1 MADEKKEPW
10 LNQMALATV
19 ILAVCA
25 TLSTFKGGSYSTMSV
40 ISQAL
45 ASDQWAFYQ
54 AKSTK
59 QHLYE
64 LQVEQFRLQAM
75 ALPISNPAATA
86 YAQRISDYQTQI
98 ARYSQE
104 KKEIEAKAHDLES
117 QRDEAKRHGKP
128 FGIAVIF
135 LQVAILLNSIAG
147 LMKVNKIWWAS
158 IPVGVVGITFFADG
172 FLAFF

>member
-1 MADEKKEPW
+1 MAEEKKEPW
-10 LNQMALATV
+10 LNRMALVTV

-25 TLSTFKGGSYSTMSV
+25 TLSTFKGGSYSTLSV

-75 ALPISNPAATA
+75 ALVKDNPAAAA
-86 YAQRISDYQTQI
+86 YAERIADYQKQI
-98 ARYSQE
+98 ARYDGE
-104 KKEIEAKAHDLES
+104 KKEIQNKAHELEL
-117 QRDEAKRHGKP
+117 QRDDAKLHGKP
-128 FGIAVIF
+128 FGMAVIF

-147 LMKVNKIWWAS
+147 LMKQRRIWLAA
-158 IPVGVVGITFFADG
+158 IPVGLVGIVLFADG